1 MIRVYYRMR
10 EKKTQAERRKITIIM
25 YIIRHGDFVAAIG
38 GYGMGDTISY
48 LNGVYHSKSI
58 NGSNKSRLNNP
69 EIDAMIDQASATIDQ
84 AQREALTEQICAKL
98 NEICTQVPLYQ
109 PISMRAYNAD
119 LKNVVITAAGDCRI
133 EDISW
138 N

>member
-1 MIRVYYRMR
+1 M
-10 EKKTQAERRKITIIM
+10 
-25 YIIRHGDFVAAIG
+25 AAIG

-98 NEICTQVPLYQ
+98 NEICTQAASVPA
-109 PISMRAYNAD
+109 PDSMRAFNAD
-119 LKNVVITAAGDCRI
+119 LEGCKGTSQQLAIAVLRISAGTKEPI
-133 EDISW
+133 AILS